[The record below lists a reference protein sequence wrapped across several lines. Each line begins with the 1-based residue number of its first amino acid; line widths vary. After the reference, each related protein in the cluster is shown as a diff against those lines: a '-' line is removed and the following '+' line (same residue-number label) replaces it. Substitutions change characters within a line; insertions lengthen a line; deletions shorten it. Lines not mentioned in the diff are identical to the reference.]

1 MWYWVGQAFILL
13 IVIGVVSMV
22 LAYIWEVLIVDE
34 IEYRKW
40 SKRNEQK
47 TSSISDNTLGDLGD
61 QCHIAVLLGGCME
74 LDPLHKRIAEEARER
89 ISRMIAGV
97 AGIAEKIDTKAA
109 DAVNGDE
116 DEQQKAKRKYRSSC
130 CNTYDIVRVF
140 LNIYVCSIC

>member
-61 QCHIAVLLGGCME
+61 
-74 LDPLHKRIAEEARER
+74 
-89 ISRMIAGV
+89 
-97 AGIAEKIDTKAA
+97 
-109 DAVNGDE
+109 
-116 DEQQKAKRKYRSSC
+116 
-130 CNTYDIVRVF
+130 
-140 LNIYVCSIC
+140 